1 MTVPYK
7 GSVMDNKLSKA
18 LSERTLIFDGAMG
31 TELYKRN
38 FFINTSFE
46 SLSLSS
52 PAIIKEIHESY
63 KDAGSEVLTTN
74 TYCANFPQLNKFLL
88 GDKVREINAA
98 AVRIA
103 REVAGEDL
111 LVAGSIGPVGEH
123 LADDAKGDPARIV
136 EYLHEQISAQK
147 EEGVDFLIFESL
159 RHPGDLEAV
168 LLTMKEFPL
177 LPFITSFALDSA
189 DPALSAEKVLA
200 LIAKASAA
208 EKAPEAI
215 GLNCGTGPEGM
226 LTAMELILPKCSLP
240 VIAQPNAGVPKKV
253 DNRMI
258 YMCSPEYFTTYAIRM
273 LNLGARGIGG
283 CCGTGPDH
291 IRDMARS
298 VKPLARAAG
307 SASHVFSAAREEA
320 VPVLEEAPLEER
332 SPLGAKL
339 KAGKWITNIEITPP
353 MGYSLEKTIKN
364 ARLCAE
370 AGFDAVN
377 IPDGPRAS
385 SRVSAMVAAYRI
397 KQEANIDVIL
407 HVCCRDR
414 NLIGLQAELLGCA
427 ALGIHDLLFITGD
440 PPKLGNYPFASGVF
454 DLDSIGM
461 LKVQKNLNCG
471 IDIGGKS
478 IGEKTYAV
486 SGAGA
491 DPNAIDMKREIRR
504 TQEKIDAGAEFITTQ
519 PVFDIEPLLRF
530 IDAVPGLANIPVIA
544 GIWPLA
550 SYRNAEFMRNEVPGV
565 VVPDSV
571 MERMKKADTKEA
583 QREEGIAIAREAV
596 QAIRNKV
603 AGVQI
608 SAPFGNVNTAIAV
621 IK

>member
-1 MTVPYK
+1 
-7 GSVMDNKLSKA
+7 MDNKLSKA
-18 LSERTLIFDGAMG
+18 LAERTLIFDGAMG

-52 PAIIKEIHESY
+52 PAVIKEIHEAY
-63 KDAGSEVLTTN
+63 KEAGAEVLTTN

-88 GDKVREINAA
+88 GDKVKEINAA
-98 AVRIA
+98 SVAIA
-103 REVAGEDL
+103 REVAGEEL
-111 LVAGSIGPVGEH
+111 LVAGSVGPVGEH
-123 LADDAKGDPARIV
+123 LAEDAKGEPARIV
-136 EYLHEQISAQK
+136 EYLYEQISAQK
-147 EEGVDFLIFESL
+147 EAGVDFLLFESL

-168 LLTMKEFPL
+168 LLAMKEFPF
-177 LPFITSFALDSA
+177 LPFVTSFALDSA
-189 DPALSAEKVLA
+189 DPALSAEKVLS
-200 LIAKASAA
+200 LISRASAA
-208 EKAPEAI
+208 EKCPDAI
-215 GLNCGTGPEGM
+215 GLNCGIGPEGM
-226 LTAMELILPKCSLP
+226 LTAMEIILSKCTLP
-240 VIAQPNAGVPKKV
+240 LIAQPNAGMPKKV

-283 CCGTGPDH
+283 CCGTGPEH
-291 IRDMARS
+291 IKDMARS
-298 VKPLARAAG
+298 VKPLARASG
-307 SASHVFSAAREEA
+307 SASHVYSVTENENKT
-320 VPVLEEAPLEER
+320 PVLEEAPLAER
-332 SPLGAKL
+332 SSFGAKL
-339 KAGKWITNIEITPP
+339 KERKWITNIEITPP

-370 AGFDAVN
+370 NGFDAVN

-385 SRVSAMVAAYRI
+385 SRISAMVAAYRI

-414 NLIGLQAELLGCA
+414 NLIGLQSELLGCA
-427 ALGIHDLLFITGD
+427 ALDIHNLLFITGD

-478 IGEKTYAV
+478 IGEKTFAV

-530 IDAVPGLANIPVIA
+530 IEAVPGLAEIPVIA

-583 QREEGIAIAREAV
+583 QKEEGIAIAREAV
-596 QAIRNKV
+596 EAIRRKV

-608 SAPFGNVNTAIAV
+608 SAPFGNVNTAVAV

>member
-1 MTVPYK
+1 
-7 GSVMDNKLSKA
+7 MDNKLSKA
-18 LSERTLIFDGAMG
+18 LKERVLIFDGAMG

-46 SLSLSS
+46 NLSLTS
-52 PAIIKEIHESY
+52 PGIVREIHESY
-63 KDAGSEVLTTN
+63 RKAGAEVLTTN

-88 GDKVREINAA
+88 GDKVKEINAA
-98 AVRIA
+98 SVRIA

-111 LVAGSIGPVGEH
+111 LVAGSVGPVGEF
-123 LADDAKGDPARIV
+123 LAGDAKGDLSRIV
-136 EYLHEQISAQK
+136 EYLSQQISAQQ

-159 RHPGDLEAV
+159 RHPGDLEA
-168 LLTMKEFPL
+168 LLMTMKEFPS
-177 LPFITSFALDSA
+177 LPFVTSFALDPA
-189 DPALSAEKVLA
+189 DPVSSAK
-200 LIAKASAA
+200 KAVEMITRAA
-208 EKAPEAI
+208 GAEHAPDAA
-215 GLNCGTGPEGM
+215 GLNCGMGPEGM
-226 LTAMELILPKCSLP
+226 LGALETILPQSPLP
-240 VIAQPNAGVPKKV
+240 LIAQPNAGMPKRV

-258 YMCSPEYFTTYAIRM
+258 YMCSPEYFTTYAVRM
-273 LNLGARGIGG
+273 LQLGARGLGG
-283 CCGTGPDH
+283 CCGTGPGH
-291 IRDMARS
+291 IEDMARS
-298 VKPLARAAG
+298 VKPLARASSG
-307 SASHVFSAAREEA
+307 SSHVFSVSREDPA
-320 VPVLEEAPLEER
+320 VPVLEEAPLSER
-332 SPLGAKL
+332 SAFGAKL
-339 KAGKWITNIEITPP
+339 AAGKWITNIEITPP
-353 MGYSLEKTIKN
+353 MGYSLEKTLKS
-364 ARLCAE
+364 ARACAE

-385 SRVSAMVAAYRI
+385 SRISAMVAAYRI
-397 KQEANIDVIL
+397 KQEAKIDVVL

-414 NLIGLQAELLGCA
+414 NLIGLQSELLGCA
-427 ALGIHDLLFITGD
+427 ALGIHNLLFITGD

-461 LKVQKNLNCG
+461 LKVQKNLNRG
-471 IDIGGKS
+471 LDIGGKS
-478 IGEKTYAV
+478 IGEKTFAV

-530 IDAVPGLANIPVIA
+530 IDAVPGLSGIPVIA

-571 MERMKKADTKEA
+571 MERMARADTKEA
-583 QREEGIAIAREAV
+583 QKEEGIAIAREAV
-596 QAIRNKV
+596 EAIRNKV
-603 AGVQI
+603 GGVQV

-621 IK
+621 VK